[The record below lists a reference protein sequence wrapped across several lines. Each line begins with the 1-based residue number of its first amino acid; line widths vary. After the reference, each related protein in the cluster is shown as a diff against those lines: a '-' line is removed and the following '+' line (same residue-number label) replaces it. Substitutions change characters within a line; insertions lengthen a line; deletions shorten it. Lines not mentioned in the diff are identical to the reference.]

1 MKHIG
6 YLNVLLLFTLTMG
19 SNSHGKEKSQ
29 FSKNHYFGET
39 PPGLTPQPFAPGIVN
54 TEKWGDS
61 VGFSPDVNTIYVKRW
76 RHSREVEQPESHI
89 FKNVANQWHK
99 TLMPDDMLKPFYS
112 PDGQTQYHKSK
123 YRERTA
129 DGWSEWKS
137 LGQKFEEVRIM
148 GLTTSAEGTLVFD
161 ENARHKDGYG
171 TLFYSRLIDGKREDP
186 KPLPKEINTGRWNA
200 HPFIA
205 PDESYILWDGER
217 EDGYGEADL
226 FVSFRQKDGSW
237 GDAVNLGSAINTE
250 VREGGPTVSPDGKY
264 LFFNRMVP
272 RTDDSGKQQSDVFWV
287 SAQIIE
293 DLKNIQ

>member
-6 YLNVLLLFTLTMG
+6 YVNVLLLFILTMS
-19 SNSHGKEKSQ
+19 SNSYSKEELQ
-29 FSKNHYFGET
+29 ASKNHYFGET

-61 VGFSPDVNTIYVKRW
+61 VGFSPDVNTIYIKRW

-89 FKNVANQWHK
+89 FKNVDNQWHK
-99 TLMPDDMLKPFYS
+99 TLMPDNMPKPFYS
-112 PDGQTQYHKSK
+112 PDGQIQYHRSK
-123 YRERTA
+123 YRELTA
-129 DGWSEWKS
+129 DGWSEWRS
-137 LGQKFEEVRIM
+137 LGPQFEEVRIM
-148 GLTTSAEGTLVFD
+148 GLTASAKGTLVFD

-226 FVSFRQKDGSW
+226 FISFQQKDGSW
-237 GDAVNLGSAINTE
+237 GDAINLGGAINTE

-293 DLKNIQ
+293 DLKNRQ